1 MGKSKLPVSAFMV
14 TNIATIH
21 PLNTIEDAAKIFY
34 DKNIASLMVTKD
46 DNLVGIITEKDLMTS
61 ILIFGHNKDTQI
73 KNIMTSSVISV
84 NSDTSIID
92 ATNIMIE
99 KSIHK
104 LPVME
109 NSKLI
114 GLISATDLITIF
126 SMSDEDDL
134 VKILG
139 TQLGL

>member
-1 MGKSKLPVSAFMV
+1 
-14 TNIATIH
+14 
-21 PLNTIEDAAKIFY
+21 
-34 DKNIASLMVTKD
+34 D

>member
-1 MGKSKLPVSAFMV
+1 MDKSKIPVSAFMV
-14 TNIATIH
+14 KNIATIH
-21 PLNTIEDAAKIFY
+21 PLNTIEEAAKIFY

-46 DNLVGIITEKDLMTS
+46 DDLVGIITEKDLMTS

-84 NSDTSIID
+84 NLDTSIID

-109 NSKLI
+109 NGKLI
-114 GLISATDLITIF
+114 GLISATDLITVF
-126 SMSDEDDL
+126 SMSKEDDL
-134 VKILG
+134 VKIFG
-139 TQLGL
+139 TQLDL

>member
-1 MGKSKLPVSAFMV
+1 
-14 TNIATIH
+14 
-21 PLNTIEDAAKIFY
+21 
-34 DKNIASLMVTKD
+34 D

-84 NSDTSIID
+84 NSDASIIE

-109 NSKLI
+109 NNKLI